1 MTNGGFA
8 SHGETAMPTKSKSPT
23 TADLLANPHPG
34 EVLLEEFLKPMQ
46 LSQTALA
53 HAIRVPPRR
62 INEIVLG
69 KRAITADT
77 DLRLARYFGMSEGFF
92 LGLQTDYEL
101 LARRRQIAGE
111 LETIRRRAA

>member
-1 MTNGGFA
+1 MRT
-8 SHGETAMPTKSKSPT
+8 MSKSST
-23 TADLLANPHPG
+23 TTELLPNPHPG
-34 EVLLEEFLKPMQ
+34 VILMEEFLAPMS

-53 HAIRVPPRR
+53 NAIGVPPRR

-92 LGLQTDYEL
+92 LGLQADYEL
-101 LARRRQIAGE
+101 MQRRREIGDTLKA
-111 LETIRRRAA
+111 IKPRAA

>member
-1 MTNGGFA
+1 MR
-8 SHGETAMPTKSKSPT
+8 TKSKLPT
-23 TADLLANPHPG
+23 TAEFLTNPHPG
-34 EVLLEEFLKPMQ
+34 EILAEEFLKPMA

-53 HAIRVPPRR
+53 RAIGVPPRR

-77 DLRLARYFGMSEGFF
+77 DLRLARYFKMSDGVF

-101 LARRRQIAGE
+101 MQHRRKIGAQLKA
-111 LETIRRRAA
+111 IRPRAA